1 MRHAVNL
8 SCFISIDWSNGFPL
22 RDVPARLR
30 YDIIPKIVTTRSF
43 DAAVIGLGAMGSA
56 VALSLARRKASVIG
70 FDRFKPP
77 HSFGSHG
84 GSTRVF
90 RMAYPELPDY
100 VPLAQHAGKFW
111 GRLEEETSTRL
122 LTRCG
127 LLTMGADDSAPI
139 CGIRYCAQHYELP
152 VEELTAGEIRKRYPA
167 FHPSDDYVGC
177 LETSAGWLDVDKSI
191 EQMHRLARDF
201 GAELMTDSEVTG
213 WQNDGRTAVIR
224 SRAGAFS
231 ARNLIITGGA
241 WAAKILR
248 DLDLPLK
255 VVRKT
260 FAWFDPLIPD
270 QFAEGGIPI
279 FGFPPKMFYGFPNI
293 GGQGVKV
300 AEHLGG
306 DEAVDP
312 DMAPAAGDRDKPPL
326 VETAARFLPG
336 LAGPPPGDESRILRV
351 SNCLYTMTPDENF
364 ILDRHPD
371 HDNVYFA
378 AGFSGHG
385 FKFAPLIGEIM
396 ADLALAGLTAYPI
409 DFLRLGGRFATERY
423 A

>member
-1 MRHAVNL
+1 MPPSVNL
-8 SCFISIDWSNGFPL
+8 SRFLSVDCRDWFQLKKTGY
-22 RDVPARLR
+22 RIR
-30 YDIIPKIVTTRSF
+30 YDIMPEIVMTRSF
-43 DAAVIGLGAMGSA
+43 EAAVIGLGAMGSA

-90 RMAYPELPDY
+90 RTAYPECPDY
-100 VPLAQHAGKFW
+100 VPLAHHAGTLW
-111 GRLEEETSTRL
+111 ERLEEEISTRL

-127 LLTMGADDSAPI
+127 LLTMDKVDSGPI
-139 CGIRYCAQHYELP
+139 KGIRYCAEHYELP
-152 VEELTAGEIRKRYPA
+152 VENLTAGEIRKRYPA
-167 FHPSDDYVGC
+167 FHPPDEYVGS
-177 LETSAGWLDVDKSI
+177 LETSAGWLDVDTSV
-191 EQMHRLARDF
+191 EQMHRLARHS
-201 GAELMTDSEVTG
+201 GAELMTDSEVTA
-213 WQNDGRTAVIR
+213 WQSDGRSAVVRTTA
-224 SRAGAFS
+224 GEYT
-231 ARNLIITGGA
+231 ARKVIITGGA

-255 VVRKT
+255 VIRKT

-270 QFAEGGIPI
+270 QFAEGAIPI
-279 FGFPPKMFYGFPNI
+279 FGFPPRMFYGFPNI
-293 GGQGVKV
+293 GGHGVKV

-306 DEAVDP
+306 DEVVDP
-312 DMAPAAGDRDKPPL
+312 DMVPAACDRDKRPL
-326 VETAARFLPG
+326 VETAAKSLPG
-336 LAGPPPGDESRILRV
+336 LAGLPPGDESRIMRV

-364 ILDRHPD
+364 VLDRHPE
-371 HDNVYFA
+371 HENVFFA

-396 ADLALAGLTAYPI
+396 ADLALAGQTAHAI
-409 DFLRLGGRFATERY
+409 DFLRLDRRFATERH

>member
-1 MRHAVNL
+1 MRHSVNL
-8 SCFISIDWSNGFPL
+8 SCFISIDWSDAFSL
-22 RDVPARLR
+22 RNVASRLR
-30 YDIIPKIVTTRSF
+30 YDIIPEIVMTRSF
-43 DAAVIGLGAMGSA
+43 EAAVIGLGAMGSA

-70 FDRFKPP
+70 FDRFQPP

-100 VPLAQHAGKFW
+100 VLLAQHAGTFW
-111 GRLEEETSTRL
+111 ERLEEETSTRL

-127 LLTMGADDSAPI
+127 LLTMGAEDSVPI
-139 CGIRYCAQHYELP
+139 RGIRYCAQHYELP
-152 VEELTAGEIRKRYPA
+152 VEHLTAGEIRKRFPA
-167 FHPSDDYVGC
+167 FHPPDDYVGC
-177 LETSAGWLDVDKSI
+177 LETSAGWLDVDTSI

-201 GAELMTDSEVTG
+201 GAELMTDSEVTD
-213 WQNDGRTAVIR
+213 WQSDGRSAVIR
-224 SRAGAFS
+224 TRTGEYS
-231 ARNLIITGGA
+231 APKLIVTGGA
-241 WAAKILR
+241 WAAKILS

-255 VVRKT
+255 VIRKT
-260 FAWFDPLIPD
+260 FAWFDPLIPN
-270 QFAEGGIPI
+270 QFAEDAIPI

-293 GGQGVKV
+293 GMQGVKV

-306 DEAVDP
+306 DEVVDP
-312 DMAPAAGDRDKPPL
+312 DMVPAAGDREKQPL
-326 VETAARFLPG
+326 VETAAKFLPG
-336 LAGPPPGDESRILRV
+336 LAGPPPGDDSRIMRV

-364 ILDRHPD
+364 VLDRHPENG
-371 HDNVYFA
+371 NVFFA

-396 ADLALAGLTAYPI
+396 ADLALAGQTAYPI
-409 DFLRLGGRFATERY
+409 DFLRLDGRFPTQRY